1 VKLLLDT
8 HVFIW
13 WFNEPEKLSKKVLT
27 ACEDNKNELT
37 LSVASIWEMQ
47 IKVQLGKLRLT
58 HSIKDLI
65 STHRAT
71 YDLQILSIFLNH
83 VLALDNLPVHHR
95 HPGIKSSNIGIIT
108 FEIDFMSISSRR
120 KTPASS
126 HCSRAGG
133 IRYVHHHQT
142 TV

>member
-13 WFNEPEKLSKKVLT
+13 WFNEPEKLSKKVLA

-47 IKVQLGKLRLT
+47 IKMQLGKLRLT

-71 YDLQILSIFLNH
+71 YDLQILPIFLNH
-83 VLALDNLPVHHR
+83 ILALDNLPVHHR
-95 HPGIKSSNIGIIT
+95 DPFDRILIAQ
-108 FEIDFMSISSRR
+108 
-120 KTPASS
+120 ASAE
-126 HCSRAGG
+126 RLV
-133 IRYVHHHQT
+133 IVTKDQIFKEY
-142 TV
+142 TVQLFW

>member
-1 VKLLLDT
+1 MKLLLDT

-13 WFNEPEKLSKKVLT
+13 WFNEPEKLSEKVLA

-47 IKVQLGKLRLT
+47 IKMQLGKLRLT

-71 YDLQILSIFLNH
+71 YDLQILPIFLNH
-83 VLALDNLPVHHR
+83 IFELDNLPVHHR
-95 HPGIKSSNIGIIT
+95 DPFDRILIAQANAENQVIVTKDQI
-108 FEIDFMSISSRR
+108 FEEY
-120 KTPASS
+120 P
-126 HCSRAGG
+126 
-133 IRYVHHHQT
+133 VQLLW
-142 TV
+142 

>member
-13 WFNEPEKLSKKVLT
+13 WFNEPEKLSKKVLA

-47 IKVQLGKLRLT
+47 VKMQLGKLRLT

-65 STHRAT
+65 SIHWAT
-71 YDLQILSIFLNH
+71 YDLQILPIFLNH
-83 VLALDNLPVHHR
+83 VLALDNLPVLHR
-95 HPGIKSSNIGIIT
+95 DPFDRILIAQ
-108 FEIDFMSISSRR
+108 
-120 KTPASS
+120 AS
-126 HCSRAGG
+126 AEKQV
-133 IRYVHHHQT
+133 IVTKDQIFKEYPVQLLW
-142 TV
+142 

>member
-13 WFNEPEKLSKKVLT
+13 WFNEPEKLSKKVLA

-47 IKVQLGKLRLT
+47 IKMQLGKLRLT

-65 STHRAT
+65 SIHRAT
-71 YDLQILSIFLNH
+71 YDLQILPIFLNH
-83 VLALDNLPVHHR
+83 VLELDNLPVHHR
-95 HPGIKSSNIGIIT
+95 DPFDRILIAQANAENQVIVTKDQI
-108 FEIDFMSISSRR
+108 FEEY
-120 KTPASS
+120 P
-126 HCSRAGG
+126 
-133 IRYVHHHQT
+133 VQLLW
-142 TV
+142 

>member
-1 VKLLLDT
+1 MKLLLDT

-13 WFNEPEKLSKKVLT
+13 WFNEPEKLSKKVLA

-58 HSIKDLI
+58 HSIRDLI

-95 HPGIKSSNIGIIT
+95 DPFDRILIAQ
-108 FEIDFMSISSRR
+108 
-120 KTPASS
+120 ASTE
-126 HCSRAGG
+126 RLV
-133 IRYVHHHQT
+133 IVTKDQIFKEYPVQLLW
-142 TV
+142 

>member
-13 WFNEPEKLSKKVLT
+13 WFNEPEKLSKKVLA

-95 HPGIKSSNIGIIT
+95 DPFDRILIAQANAEKQVIVTKDQI
-108 FEIDFMSISSRR
+108 FKEY
-120 KTPASS
+120 P
-126 HCSRAGG
+126 
-133 IRYVHHHQT
+133 VQLLW
-142 TV
+142 

>member
-1 VKLLLDT
+1 MKLLLDT

-47 IKVQLGKLRLT
+47 IKMQLGKLRLT

-65 STHRAT
+65 STHQTT
-71 YDLQILSIFLNH
+71 YDLLILPIFLNH
-83 VLALDNLPVHHR
+83 ILELDNLPIHHR
-95 HPGIKSSNIGIIT
+95 DPFDRILIAQANAENQVIVTKDQI
-108 FEIDFMSISSRR
+108 FEEY
-120 KTPASS
+120 P
-126 HCSRAGG
+126 
-133 IRYVHHHQT
+133 VQLLW
-142 TV
+142 

>member
-13 WFNEPEKLSKKVLT
+13 WFNEPEKLSKKVLA
-27 ACEDNKNELT
+27 ACEDNTNELT

-47 IKVQLGKLRLT
+47 VKMQLGKLRLT

-71 YDLQILSIFLNH
+71 YDLRILPIDLGH
-83 VLALDNLPVHHR
+83 VLALDDLPVHHR
-95 HPGIKSSNIGIIT
+95 DPFDRILIAQ
-108 FEIDFMSISSRR
+108 
-120 KTPASS
+120 ASVEKQV
-126 HCSRAGG
+126 
-133 IRYVHHHQT
+133 IVTKDQIFKEYPVELLW
-142 TV
+142 